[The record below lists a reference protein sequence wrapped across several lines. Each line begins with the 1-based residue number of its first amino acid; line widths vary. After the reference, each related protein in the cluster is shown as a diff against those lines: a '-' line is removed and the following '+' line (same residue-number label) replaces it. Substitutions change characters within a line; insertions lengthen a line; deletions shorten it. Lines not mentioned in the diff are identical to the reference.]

1 MAKQSVK
8 CQIMVIAPNKSEYVL
23 LIHIKSDL
31 N

>member
-8 CQIMVIAPNKSEYVL
+8 CQIMVIVHGKSEYVL